1 MIQGTQ
7 LLKDIGTW
15 LVRKG
20 IWFLIILIGCIAYW
34 NLHPYWKK
42 IEQEAKDAE
51 LVVTTQ
57 QAILEE
63 LSALQTDSNK
73 AIEAAQHESTV
84 LLDQRIDKE
93 IHEIQELT
101 SKRDGVGGFGI
112 SKIIKVKYLDFK
124 LDFASWRKNEFIRI
138 RNERLNEAQRQTQI
152 ATTRENLKHQKAAYS
167 QLWAKHQEITTGV
180 NTGSNTL
187 DNASSQLI
195 SKANQLMAWSAYE
208 IKDANASHKELVRIN
223 SEVVALQSELDHLLQ
238 PKTSIAN
245 PMPSAESFKD
255 GIAGLVKNAIDA
267 YERSWFHKRIVQPAE
282 EFWPAALVAVI
293 LAIILSPL
301 ARLIC
306 FYLLA
311 PMAAKQSPIRIEPDS
326 NAEVIPNEGLESAS
340 GVSIR
345 INPGE
350 ALLAHHDYIKAI
362 PKQCVAHTQALL
374 DRASMLTSALSGLY
388 NLARIEPTE
397 PVNVELS
404 AGHDGL
410 NELICIALPFGSG
423 LVIEPRNLV
432 GVVAKQG
439 QSVLLKKHWSLGK
452 LQSWLKWQFRH
463 ITISGP
469 LTVILKGGRGVVV
482 TPIHDELLIAP
493 DYVVAFSSNLDFG
506 TSRTET
512 FAGFYSRK
520 KSLLNDRFSGNRGLV
535 IHQEANLSAGTTRVQ
550 KSGLEGIMDGVLKAF
565 GI

>member
-1 MIQGTQ
+1 M
-7 LLKDIGTW
+7 LKDIGTW
-15 LVRKG
+15 VVRKG

-34 NLHPYWKK
+34 NLHPYWEEIKK
-42 IEQEAKDAE
+42 EAKDAE

-63 LSALQTDSNK
+63 LSTLQTDSNK
-73 AIEAAQHESTV
+73 TIEAAQSELTA

-101 SKRDGVGGFGI
+101 SKRDSVSGFGI
-112 SKIIKVKYLDFK
+112 SKIIIVKYLDFK

-152 ATTRENLKHQKAAYS
+152 ANTRENLKRQNDAYS
-167 QLWAKHQEITTGV
+167 QLWAKHQKIMTGV

-187 DNASSQLI
+187 DNASSKLI
-195 SKANQLMAWSAYE
+195 SKANQLMAWSDFE
-208 IKDANASHKELVRIN
+208 IRDANASHKLLVRIN
-223 SEVVALQSELDHLLQ
+223 NEITVLQSELDQLLQ
-238 PKTSIAN
+238 PKKSLAN
-245 PMPSAESFKD
+245 PMPSAEKFKD
-255 GIAGLVKNAIDA
+255 EIAGLVKKAADA
-267 YERSWFHKRIVQPAE
+267 YERSWLHKRIVQPASE
-282 EFWPAALVAVI
+282 YWLTALAAVI
-293 LAIILSPL
+293 LAMILSPL

-311 PMAAKQSPIRIEPDS
+311 PMAAKQSPIRIEPES
-326 NAEVIPNEGLESAS
+326 NAEVIPNEGLASES

-350 ALLAHHDYIKAI
+350 VLLAHHEYMKAI

-388 NLARIEPTE
+388 NLARIESTA
-397 PVNVELS
+397 PVNIELS

-410 NELICIALPFGSG
+410 NELICIELPVGSG

-439 QSVLLKKHWSLGK
+439 HSIHLKKHWSLGK

-469 LTVILKGGRGVVV
+469 LTVILKGGRGLVV
-482 TPIHDELLIAP
+482 TPIHDELMIAP
-493 DYVVAFSSNLDFG
+493 DYVVAFSSNLAFG

-512 FAGFYSRK
+512 FAGYYSRK

-535 IHQEANLSAGTTRVQ
+535 IHQEANLGSGTSRVQ